1 MKLSNSTFKKKYKYR
16 VALKILPVFK
26 EFWEEM
32 PIFVQ
37 SVKTKMYKNV
47 EIDYSLNL
55 KTLEQKLNP
64 TQIFEK

>member
-1 MKLSNSTFKKKYKYR
+1 
-16 VALKILPVFK
+16 
-26 EFWEEM
+26 M

-37 SVKTKMYKNV
+37 SVTKKCKKNA

-55 KTLEQKLNP
+55 KTLGQILTP